1 MFVLQSKSTVTKLPD
16 NYADLSWAKLQAA
29 VEAVLHS
36 QVCCSSQSSLFLC
49 SRGVP
54 AVIESTEHEF
64 AVSPHNLAD
73 GVSFVSISD
82 DFFFTQKSHRWNR
95 TN

>member
-36 QVCCSSQSSLFLC
+36 QVSCSSRCGLFLGSLLLC

-54 AVIESTEHEF
+54 AGIESIEVEF
-64 AVSPHNLAD
+64 AISPHNLAD
-73 GVSFVSISD
+73 GVSFESLRDI
-82 DFFFTQKSHRWNR
+82 FF
-95 TN
+95 